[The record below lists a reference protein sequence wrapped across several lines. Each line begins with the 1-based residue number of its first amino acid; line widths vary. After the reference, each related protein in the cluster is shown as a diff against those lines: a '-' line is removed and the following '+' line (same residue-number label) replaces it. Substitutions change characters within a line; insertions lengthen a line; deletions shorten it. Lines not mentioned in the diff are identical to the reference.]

1 MFMDVMQ
8 FYHSQLRRYL
18 VAPLVVLVV
27 DFILLFVS
35 PEFPGKQPLIAITSG
50 SLGGFVRFL
59 VAERIP
65 AENLHDT
72 SNMFRYWASLAVG
85 AVLGFFSYLLLIDAR
100 LLKLVYP
107 SVSIEPGSEPS
118 SVSAAIFGGIAG
130 LFAEQLVMA
139 AQRRLKQDG
148 S

>member
-1 MFMDVMQ
+1 MDAMR

-18 VAPLVVLVV
+18 GPSVVVLVL
-27 DFILLFVS
+27 DFMLLFVS
-35 PEFPGKQPLIAITSG
+35 PDFPGRMPIIAILSG

-59 VAERIP
+59 VERI
-65 AENLHDT
+65 AVENLNDT
-72 SNMFRYWASLAVG
+72 ANMFRYWASLAIG

-100 LLKLVYP
+100 LLKIVYP

-130 LFAEQLVMA
+130 LFAEQLVTA
-139 AQRRLKQDG
+139 AQRRLKQD
-148 S
+148 SA

>member
-1 MFMDVMQ
+1 MFMDAIQ
-8 FYHSQLRRYL
+8 FYRSQLRRYL
-18 VAPLVVLVV
+18 LLPFLVLVG
-27 DFILLFVS
+27 DFILLFVF
-35 PEFPGKQPLIAITSG
+35 PDFPGKQPLIAVTSG

-65 AENLHDT
+65 VENLHDT
-72 SNMFRYWASLAVG
+72 ANMFRYWASLAVG

-100 LLKLVYP
+100 LLKVVYP
-107 SVSIEPGSEPS
+107 SVSIEPGSEPT

-130 LFAEQLVMA
+130 LFAEQLVIA